1 MSRFLKS
8 LHLTALSF
16 GFLAVVAIICNLVM
30 FSILYPQVTQLLEQQ
45 PNWETYGIVA
55 VINITVIAFYQLF
68 SVLALLAQLISQR
81 KTSFMIVAAI
91 TIGIISGL
99 MVVGDISL
107 LSDIGSEYQA
117 GWQTRGEWWILF
129 GSYGLHILSLV
140 LGILSLIG
148 NLKEEERSEEQ
159 VLKDEVLFFSL
170 HSTGVICGALG
181 LIGVAAGLF
190 SQLSLWMMER
200 IVVVLS
206 SLVLAPYLV
215 ILTVWLFRHW
225 FGESSPILDEKQFQ
239 DLANAGLWTL
249 IIMIPSMIIFFGFQL
264 SFPDHRS
271 WTVLWLPLLI
281 FFSLAIF
288 SSITMRYFREYR

>member
-81 KTSFMIVAAI
+81 KTSFLIVAAI